1 MGYFIPKE
9 SIANL
14 KYYKYQSEDRSLI
27 SNYILKPYWRW
38 FAQLFP
44 VTMAPNLVTLSGL
57 GFIVINVLTVLYY
70 DPLLKEDS
78 PRWTYFSYA
87 IGLFMYQTFDACDG
101 MHARRTGQSSPL
113 GELFDHCIDS
123 INTTLSLFPVSS
135 MLGSGYTFLLIGTQ
149 FLVLC
154 NFYLST
160 WEEFYTHRLFLSEFS
175 GPVEGILMLVVQF
188 ILCGI
193 FGPQVIWHTKIIDIP
208 LLFKGSEKF
217 TIETVHLMVAFSVVA
232 LMFNILA
239 ASANVFKYFKE
250 HNKKNDKALL
260 EAEKKESMIALVP
273 YFVYFTFVFAI
284 VLVDNDFISFPYV
297 ISVGLTMAFVVG
309 RMIVA
314 HLTRQKFPLINFPMF
329 IPPVQLMVY
338 IILVWYFKM
347 DREMVVLSLL
357 WSGFGVSLGIHGM
370 FINEIIYEFTTY
382 LDVYALTIKHPKLT

>member
-9 SIANL
+9 SIGNL

-38 FAQLFP
+38 FAQIFP

-57 GFIVINVLTVLYY
+57 GFIVINVMTVLYY
-70 DPLLKEDS
+70 DPLLNQDS

-87 IGLFMYQTFDACDG
+87 IGLFLYQTFDACDG

-123 INTTLSLFPVSS
+123 LNTTLSLFPFCS
-135 MLGSGYTFLLIGTQ
+135 MIGSGYTLLLVGTQ

-160 WEEFYTHRLFLSEFS
+160 WEEFYTHKLFLSEFS
-175 GPVEGILMLVVQF
+175 GPVEGILMLVIQF

-193 FGPQVIWHTKIIDIP
+193 FGPQVIWHTKVAEIP
-208 LLFKGSEKF
+208 LIFKGGETF
-217 TIETVHLMVAFSVVA
+217 TIETVHLMVGFSIVA
-232 LMFNILA
+232 LLFNILA

-250 HNKKNDKALL
+250 HNKKNDEALL
-260 EAEKKESMIALVP
+260 EAEKKESMLALVP
-273 YFVYFTFVFAI
+273 YFVYFAAVFAV
-284 VLVDNDFISFPYV
+284 VLLDEKFIAFPF
-297 ISVGLTMAFVVG
+297 IMSVGLTMAFVVG

-314 HLTRQKFPLINFPMF
+314 HLTKQQFPIVNFPMF
-329 IPPVQLMVY
+329 IPPVQFIVY
-338 IILVWYFKM
+338 IILVGHFQM
-347 DREMVVLSLL
+347 SRDMVVLSLL